1 MGRALNLSQFQH
13 NVTDGTTTVA
23 TTYVTNGSAKAW
35 CCWNG
40 TGTAAIRD
48 SLNVSSLTDNGV
60 GDYTFAY
67 TDNFGSANYQI
78 GGQFAY
84 SSAITTYAYV
94 VQPRENAAV
103 TASSARLITVPVGAS
118 SSGADVD
125 YPYAAFNAHGDLA

>member
-13 NVTDGTTTVA
+13 NVTDGTTTVG
-23 TTYVTNGSAKAW
+23 TGFVVNGSAKAW

-48 SLNVSSLTDNGV
+48 SFSISSMTDNAD

-67 TDNFGSANYQI
+67 TNNFGSANYTI
-78 GGQFAY
+78 AGSFAF
-84 SSAITTYAYV
+84 SSAITNYV
-94 VQPRENAAV
+94 YSVQPRENSAV
-103 TASSARLITVPVGAS
+103 AASSARLILAYANS
-118 SSGADVD
+118 SAQGITD